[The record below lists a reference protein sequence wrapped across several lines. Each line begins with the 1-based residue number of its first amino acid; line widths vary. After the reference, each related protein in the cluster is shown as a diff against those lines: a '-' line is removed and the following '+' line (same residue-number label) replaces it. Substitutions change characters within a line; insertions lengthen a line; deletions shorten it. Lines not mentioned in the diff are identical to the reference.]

1 MVTMTLA
8 TPSASSTRTICGT
21 VMPLAGRWPPVMATA
36 ELYSSL

>member
-1 MVTMTLA
+1 MTRA
-8 TPSASSTRTICGT
+8 TPSASSTPTICGT